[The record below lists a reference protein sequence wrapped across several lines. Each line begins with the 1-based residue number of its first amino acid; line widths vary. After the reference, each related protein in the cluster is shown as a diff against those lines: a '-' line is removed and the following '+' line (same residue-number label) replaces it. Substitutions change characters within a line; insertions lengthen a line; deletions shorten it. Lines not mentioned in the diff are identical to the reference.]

1 MLPKEFDIQALRIVE
16 TYDEIKKNSML
27 DDDLFITSMIN
38 YRDTYIHVLTNASNF
53 MIYISFDQ
61 CHEGDTKGITM

>member
-16 TYDEIKKNSML
+16 TYDEIKKNSRL

-53 MIYISFDQ
+53 MIYISFLL
-61 CHEGDTKGITM
+61 ETT